1 MQHFIINLSRKVSA
15 HATILQPMVVFL
27 SLGSI
32 NTMRFIFYL
41 LVPALFIPLLSLAN
55 GDTTIIPLNRR
66 IFHDKIKAEQ
76 KRADRADGRLDGIVK
91 VSTNPEINLQVTDA
105 IFRKVN
111 VLRNDIEINAQL
123 ATNNDKIRY
132 LRFVESLVRDFT
144 NNWRSHKMSP
154 ARAPLLVDNF
164 SEIMFAN
171 LKGESMAPFIQKV
184 PYEVGAINAEIF
196 DDNPGYNES
205 EKILFLKFCKLYPGR
220 ILEKIVPYVNEPF
233 ADSLVI
239 EAFNNNPSQVYSYA
253 QAASSPQ
260 GRLIRRNTDKRIIT
274 VVQLSKLQQR
284 ALFYFPFLDDLING
298 RQTVESIAKYAGTSD
313 KNYDSVGYYK
323 LLVKTEESYYPRL
336 VAGDTPVAMLG
347 SDGLVDMLQRKAIQ
361 HFINPINGLHENPNP
376 AVRFHAI
383 EPLSADDLYYMM
395 VFGENDIYT
404 SSYKYS
410 FDRMMQKMGS
420 VPHGDSLLMKV
431 NFDHFKKFIKMAA
444 EYNKLDVFLKSMPGE
459 SETLM
464 QAFVSN
470 LERTGTLEDAV
481 DVADSYGSI
490 SDPALQKSMLLNVEA
505 NEQRCIKENSD
516 HGKRIYNLLKMIFL
530 SADEKNG
537 IDLSKEIG
545 IPPIYTINYNYL
557 ADDSGRIIEQVFFYG
572 DKDGKES
579 FRSYLTSFPH
589 SDWQITQK
597 KEWIEIKSI
606 KGKPVWIFANLP
618 LDNETDKDADAQKD
632 LIDYMDN
639 LGLKPSIVIHRGHSY
654 HLPYTIQQLS
664 ENAKIIM
671 LGSCGGYQ
679 NLKTILNYAPEAH
692 IISTKQTGAKD
703 VNKPIIDALDNTL
716 RSGENI
722 DWRQMW
728 AGLTNY
734 FNKAPRELKE
744 TFEDYIPPQKN
755 LGALFIKAYSRG
767 GEEVQ

>member
-1 MQHFIINLSRKVSA
+1 
-15 HATILQPMVVFL
+15 
-27 SLGSI
+27 
-32 NTMRFIFYL
+32 MRLIFYL
-41 LVPALFIPLLSLAN
+41 LIPVYFIPLCVLAS
-55 GDTTIIPLNRR
+55 GDTTTIPLNRQV
-66 IFHDKIKAEQ
+66 FHDKIIAEQ
-76 KRADRADGRLDGIVK
+76 KRADRADGRLDGLIK

-111 VLRNDIEINAQL
+111 ILRNDIEINRQL
-123 ATNNDKIRY
+123 VTNNDKIRY
-132 LRFVESLVRDFT
+132 LRYVENLVRDFT
-144 NNWRSHKMSP
+144 NNWREHTLVP
-154 ARAPLLVDNF
+154 ALAPLLVDNF
-164 SEIMFAN
+164 TDIMFAN
-171 LKGESMAPFIQKV
+171 LKGESMAPLIQKV
-184 PYEVGAINAEIF
+184 PYEVGKINASIF
-196 DDNPGYNES
+196 NENPGYEES
-205 EKILFLKFCKLYPGR
+205 QKILFLKFCKLYPDK
-220 ILEKIVPYVNEPF
+220 ILANIIPFIHEPF

-253 QAASSPQ
+253 QASSSPQ
-260 GRLIRRNTDKRIIT
+260 GILIRKNKDKRIQTI
-274 VVQLSKLQQR
+274 VELSKLQQR

-298 RQTVESIAKYAGTSD
+298 KQTLDNITRFAGTSD
-313 KNYDSVGYYK
+313 NTYDSVGYYK

-336 VAGDTPVAMLG
+336 VAGDTPIAMLG
-347 SDGLVDMLQRKAIQ
+347 SDGLLDMLKRKAIQ
-361 HFINPINGLHENPNP
+361 HFINPINELHENPNP
-376 AVRFHAI
+376 SIRFHAI
-383 EPLSADDLYYMM
+383 EPLEADDLYYMM
-395 VFGENDIYT
+395 VLGENDIYT

-410 FDRMMQKMGS
+410 FDRMMQKLGTI
-420 VPHGDSLLMKV
+420 PHGDSLLMKV

-444 EYNKLDVFLKSMPGE
+444 GYNKLDEFLKSMPNQ

-464 QAFVSN
+464 KAFVSN
-470 LERTGTLEDAV
+470 LETTGTLEDAV

-490 SDPALQKSMLLNVEA
+490 TNPTLQKSMLNNVIA
-505 NEQRCIKENSD
+505 NEQRCTKDNNE
-516 HGKRIYNLLKMIFL
+516 HGKKIYSLLKIIFL

-545 IPPIYTINYNYL
+545 IPPIYTMSYNYL

-572 DKDGKES
+572 DKDGKQS
-579 FRSYLTSFPH
+579 FKSYLTSFPR

-606 KGKPVWIFANLP
+606 KGKPIWIFANLP
-618 LDNETDKDADAQKD
+618 LDNATDQDADAQKD
-632 LIDYMDN
+632 LIDYMDSI
-639 LGLKPSIVIHRGHSY
+639 GLKPSIVIHRGHSY

-692 IISTKQTGAKD
+692 IISTKQTGAMD

-716 RSGENI
+716 RNGDNI

-728 AGLTNY
+728 ANLTTY
-734 FNKAPRELKE
+734 FNKAPLQLRE

-767 GEEVQ
+767 GEVVE